1 MLRIFPKSLLI
12 NFGLTT
18 VSYGVVQVLRL
29 VNNVILARLLL
40 PQLFGLMLI
49 VNTLRTGVELLSDV
63 GVSQNIVRSPRG
75 DTPAFYDTAWTL
87 QVLRGLVLGAL
98 CFFSSG
104 VAARFFENPQLA
116 TILPVVALFFIV
128 TGFDS
133 TGRALLYKRA
143 QIGRLSAIEV
153 ILALAGLLIHVV
165 LALITPT
172 IWALILGSLFVS
184 VVTLVSSFLCVPG
197 LRHRFRLDRDVVVE
211 MFQFG
216 RWIFIS
222 SIIYFAAMNF
232 DRLYLA
238 REIPLALL
246 GVFGIARSLSDTIS
260 SFVNR
265 IGTVIL
271 FPLVAQMEGSG
282 NDVRL
287 KLVKGRRVV
296 LLGAALGLAVFTSL
310 SDVIVRVLYDARYA
324 QATEIL
330 PVLALGVWF
339 VIIAGINDS
348 ILVGI
353 GQPRPVAAANAM
365 KLACYVVGVPI
376 ALGQFGFNA
385 AIMVF
390 SAGEFVRYVTLWL
403 LGRRAGIGFVRDDFV
418 ATILFVVG
426 VVVFREGLAFVGL
439 TSGMAGLFPT
449 IAALFA

>member
-18 VSYGVVQVLRL
+18 AAYGAVQVIRL
-29 VNNVILARLLL
+29 ANNVILARLLL

-63 GVSQNIVRSPRG
+63 GLGQNVVRNPRG

-87 QVLRGLVLGAL
+87 QVLRGLTLGAI

-104 VAARFFENPQLA
+104 IAARFFGNPQLA
-116 TILPVVALFFIV
+116 TILPVASLFFIL

-153 ILALAGLLIHVV
+153 ILALAGLLIHAA

-172 IWALILGSLFVS
+172 IWALILGSLFVA
-184 VVTLVSSFLCVPG
+184 VATLLSSFLCVPG
-197 LRHRFRLDRDVVVE
+197 LRHRFRLDRDVMLE
-211 MFQFG
+211 MFHFG

-222 SIIYFAAMNF
+222 SLVYFAAMNF

-238 REIPLALL
+238 REIPLAML
-246 GVFGIARSLSDTIS
+246 GVFGIARSLSDTITA
-260 SFVNR
+260 FVNR
-265 IGTVIL
+265 CGSIIL
-271 FPLVAQMEGSG
+271 FPLVAKMEGSG
-282 NDVRL
+282 NEIRQ

-296 LLGAALGLAVFTSL
+296 LVAATLGLALFTGL
-310 SDVIVRVLYDARYA
+310 SDVVVRLLYDARYV
-324 QATEIL
+324 QAAEIL

-339 VIIAGINDS
+339 AIIAGINDS

-353 GQPRPVAAANAM
+353 GHPRLVATANAT
-365 KLACYVVGVPI
+365 KLAFYVVGVPF
-376 ALGQFGFNA
+376 ALGEFGFNA
-385 AIMVF
+385 AILML
-390 SAGEFVRYVTLWL
+390 SAGELVRYLTLWL
-403 LGRRAGIGFVRDDFV
+403 LGRREGIGFVRDDLA
-418 ATILFVVG
+418 ATMLYAAAVVM
-426 VVVFREGLAFVGL
+426 FREALAFAGL
-439 TSGMAGLFPT
+439 TSGIEGLFPT
-449 IAALFA
+449 IAALLS